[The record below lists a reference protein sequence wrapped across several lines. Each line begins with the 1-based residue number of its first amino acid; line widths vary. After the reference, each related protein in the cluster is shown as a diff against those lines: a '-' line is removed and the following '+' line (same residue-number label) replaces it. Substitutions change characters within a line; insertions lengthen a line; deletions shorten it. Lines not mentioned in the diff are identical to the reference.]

1 MGLAER
7 RAAKQFETHR
17 LPALTSEIHA
27 AAGFEVPLEIHWD
40 AMATEGNSHLFEETW
55 PQVYFQPLIAA
66 FKQVASDDMGKEA
79 LKGALKKV
87 VVHNT
92 ADISYAGRMVTFAS
106 GVLTIDHAPTT
117 NAHQVDDRT
126 RAIREVLE
134 KSL

>member
-7 RAAKQFETHR
+7 RAAKQFETNR
-17 LPALTSEIHA
+17 FPALTKELHG
-27 AAGFEVPLEIHWD
+27 AAGFEVPLEVHWD
-40 AMATEGNSHLFEETW
+40 AIATEGNSHLYDECW

-66 FKQVASDDMGKEA
+66 FKDIASDDMGKEA

-92 ADISYAGRMVTFAS
+92 SDISYAGRMVKFES

-117 NAHQVDDRT
+117 NAHQVDERS
-126 RAIREVLE
+126 RAIRETLE